1 MLPVWALLAAALYAL
16 RYRPTQKRLAAR
28 LDALCGMDRVATAME
43 FSGDSGVLC
52 RLQRED
58 TADRLEKT
66 DVRALPMRWPKKA
79 LAACCVLVI
88 GLASRLPLLGAKTG
102 NTAPETASM
111 MLDSTTSTT
120 EAKSE
125 APQMTEETAAEEAP
139 AEAEEAPAE
148 EPAAEN
154 WESGAAGSDAAGNSE
169 AANVDRALQQSLLE
183 TQLGPVTLGMPSED
197 VLSLLGE
204 PLERTDEFYVCTDK
218 GDYRYVYWNYN
229 LTHDADYL
237 CDVSLQMADLGD
249 GLVLNEIMTFGTS
262 DWALPDGVKNGSTA
276 EEAIAAYPDAQL
288 QYNGVDG
295 SLSAIVLEAG
305 HVHLHILIE
314 NDVVTNITLG
324 TYYEDPGWVDE
335 TSYEEPVYS
344 FASSDIVVYQKA
356 SDGWISYH
364 MKDKAAKK
372 LEVVLGIEDL
382 VPIGQAPEPRY
393 YLDFQNGTI
402 VMLGEDR
409 LSGAV
414 YTCGDLAGLRAA
426 MDEGADPTPYLTLV
440 QMCGFP
446 AGTDEVVLEMS
457 VACGGLI
464 E

>member
-1 MLPVWALLAAALYAL
+1 MTRQEQQEKFFRAIGYVGDDLIQRADAPVERQRIHTAWIKWA
-16 RYRPTQKRLAAR
+16 
-28 LDALCGMDRVATAME
+28 
-43 FSGDSGVLC
+43 
-52 RLQRED
+52 
-58 TADRLEKT
+58 
-66 DVRALPMRWPKKA
+66 A

-88 GLASRLPLLGAKTG
+88 GLAAKLPLFQMKSASQ
-102 NTAPETASM
+102 APEAASM
-111 MLDSTTSTT
+111 NASAEDPEMKEELAEDTITT
-120 EAKSE
+120 EA
-125 APQMTEETAAEEAP
+125 AP

-148 EPAAEN
+148 EKLQTGEMGASSGNDTAERI
-154 WESGAAGSDAAGNSE
+154 GTPYDAALKNT
-169 AANVDRALQQSLLE
+169 LLE
-183 TQLGPVTLGMPSED
+183 TTVGPVTLGMPASD

-204 PLERTDEFYVCTDK
+204 PFEKSDGYYVCTDK
-218 GDYRYVYWNYN
+218 GEYFYAAWRYNFTN
-229 LTHDADYL
+229 DP
-237 CDVSLQMADLGD
+237 DVLDVILQMADVGN

-324 TYYEDPGWVDE
+324 TYYEDPGWSDE

-344 FASSDIVVYQKA
+344 FASSDIVVYQKVA
-356 SDGWISYH
+356 DGWISYH

-372 LEVVLGIEDL
+372 LEVVLGIEAL
-382 VPIGQAPEPRY
+382 VPIDQAPEPRY
-393 YLDFQNGTI
+393 YLDFQNGTV

-414 YTCGDLAGLRAA
+414 YTCEDLNSFRAA
-426 MDEGADPTPYLTLV
+426 MEKGEDPAPYLTCLTV
-440 QMCGFP
+440 CTFP
-446 AGTDEVVLEMS
+446 AGTDEAVQELTLES
-457 VACGGLI
+457 AAG

>member
-1 MLPVWALLAAALYAL
+1 MTNREQQEKIFRAIGFVGDDLIQRADAPVERQSIHTAWIKWA
-16 RYRPTQKRLAAR
+16 
-28 LDALCGMDRVATAME
+28 
-43 FSGDSGVLC
+43 
-52 RLQRED
+52 
-58 TADRLEKT
+58 
-66 DVRALPMRWPKKA
+66 A

-88 GLASRLPLLGAKTG
+88 GLASRLPLLGAKTESS
-102 NTAPETASM
+102 APETASM
-111 MLDSTTSTT
+111 MLDSTTATT

-154 WESGAAGSDAAGNSE
+154 RESGAAGSDAIGNGE

-183 TQLGPVTLGMPSED
+183 TQLGPVTLGMPASD

-204 PLERTDEFYVCTDK
+204 PLEKSDGYYVCTDK
-218 GDYRYVYWNYN
+218 GEYFYAAWRYNFTN
-229 LTHDADYL
+229 DP
-237 CDVSLQMADLGD
+237 DVLDVILQMADVGN

-356 SDGWISYH
+356 ADGWISYH
-364 MKDKAAKK
+364 MKDKATKK
-372 LEVVLGIEDL
+372 LEAVLGIQAFT
-382 VPIGQAPEPRY
+382 PIDTAPEPRY
-393 YLDFQNGTI
+393 YLDFQNGTV

-414 YTCGDLAGLRAA
+414 YTCEDLNSFRAA
-426 MDEGADPTPYLTLV
+426 MEKGEDPAPYLTCLTV
-440 QMCGFP
+440 CTFP
-446 AGTDEVVLEMS
+446 AGTDEAVQELTLES
-457 VACGGLI
+457 AAG

>member
-1 MLPVWALLAAALYAL
+1 MTNREQQEKLFRAIGFVGDDLIQRADAPVEARRPNTAWVKWA
-16 RYRPTQKRLAAR
+16 
-28 LDALCGMDRVATAME
+28 
-43 FSGDSGVLC
+43 
-52 RLQRED
+52 
-58 TADRLEKT
+58 
-66 DVRALPMRWPKKA
+66 A

-88 GLASRLPLLGAKTG
+88 GLASRLPLLGAKTA

-111 MLDSTTSTT
+111 MLDSTTATT

-148 EPAAEN
+148 EPAEEARAGE
-154 WESGAAGSDAAGNSE
+154 AGSGPRNDTEAECAGAVYDAELAQE
-169 AANVDRALQQSLLE
+169 LLD
-183 TQLGPVTLGMPSED
+183 TTLGPVKLGMPSADVRSILGAPKED
-197 VLSLLGE
+197 RG
-204 PLERTDEFYVCTDK
+204 EFYVCTDK
-218 GDYRYVYWNYN
+218 GDYRYATWAYN
-229 LTHDADYL
+229 LSNDPDYI
-237 CDVSLQMADLGD
+237 CDVLLRFADVGD
-249 GLVLNEIMTFGTS
+249 GLVLDEIMTFGTS
-262 DWALPDGVKNGSTA
+262 DWALPTGIRDGSSADDVL
-276 EEAIAAYPDAQL
+276 AAYPDAQV
-288 QYNGVDG
+288 QYNGPDG
-295 SLSAIVLEAG
+295 ALSAVVFEAG
-305 HVHLHILIE
+305 HVHLHIMVE
-314 NDVVTNITLG
+314 NGVVTNITLG
-324 TYYEDPGWVDE
+324 TYYEAPGWVDE
-335 TSYEEPVYS
+335 TSYEEPAYS

-393 YLDFQNGTI
+393 YLDFQNGTV

-426 MDEGADPTPYLTLV
+426 MEKGEDPAPYLTCLTV
-440 QMCGFP
+440 CAFP
-446 AGTDEVVLEMS
+446 AGTDEAVQELTLES
-457 VACGGLI
+457 AAG

>member
-1 MLPVWALLAAALYAL
+1 MTNREQQEKIFRAIGFVGDDLIQRADAPVERQIVKTAWIKWA
-16 RYRPTQKRLAAR
+16 
-28 LDALCGMDRVATAME
+28 
-43 FSGDSGVLC
+43 
-52 RLQRED
+52 
-58 TADRLEKT
+58 
-66 DVRALPMRWPKKA
+66 A

-88 GLASRLPLLGAKTG
+88 GLASRLPLLGAKTESS
-102 NTAPETASM
+102 APETASM

-154 WESGAAGSDAAGNSE
+154 RESGAAGSDAAGNSE

-183 TQLGPVTLGMPSED
+183 TQLGPVTLGMPASD

-204 PLERTDEFYVCTDK
+204 PLEKSDGYYVCTDK
-218 GDYRYVYWNYN
+218 GEYFYAAWRYNFTN
-229 LTHDADYL
+229 DP
-237 CDVSLQMADLGD
+237 DVLDVILQMADVGN

-324 TYYEDPGWVDE
+324 TYYEDPGWSDE
-335 TSYEEPVYS
+335 TSYEGPVYS
-344 FASSDIVVYQKA
+344 FVSSDIVVYQKVA
-356 SDGWISYH
+356 DGWTSYH

-372 LEVVLGIEDL
+372 LEVVLGIQAFT
-382 VPIGQAPEPRY
+382 PIDTAPEPRY
-393 YLDFQNGTI
+393 YLDFQNGTV

-426 MDEGADPTPYLTLV
+426 MEKGEDPAPYLTCLTV
-440 QMCGFP
+440 CTFP
-446 AGTDEVVLEMS
+446 AGTDEAVQELTLES
-457 VACGGLI
+457 AASKD
-464 E
+464 

>member
-1 MLPVWALLAAALYAL
+1 MTNREQQEKIFRAIGFVGDDLIQRADAPVERQIVKTAWIKWA
-16 RYRPTQKRLAAR
+16 
-28 LDALCGMDRVATAME
+28 
-43 FSGDSGVLC
+43 
-52 RLQRED
+52 
-58 TADRLEKT
+58 
-66 DVRALPMRWPKKA
+66 A

-88 GLASRLPLLGAKTG
+88 GLASRLPLLGAKTESS
-102 NTAPETASM
+102 APETASM
-111 MLDSTTSTT
+111 MLDSTTATT

-154 WESGAAGSDAAGNSE
+154 RESGAAGTDAAGNSE

-183 TQLGPVTLGMPSED
+183 TQLGPVTLGMPASD

-204 PLERTDEFYVCTDK
+204 PLEKSDGYYVCTDK
-218 GDYRYVYWNYN
+218 GDYLYAAWRYNFTN
-229 LTHDADYL
+229 DP
-237 CDVSLQMADLGD
+237 DVLDVILQMADVGN

-295 SLSAIVLEAG
+295 SLSAIVLQAG

-335 TSYEEPVYS
+335 TSCEEPAYS

-426 MDEGADPTPYLTLV
+426 MEKGEDPAPYLTCITV
-440 QMCGFP
+440 CAFP
-446 AGTDEVVLEMS
+446 AGTDEAVQELTLES
-457 VACGGLI
+457 AASKD
-464 E
+464 